1 VGYTVHEGSTSL
13 SGHVTPFTSLKPQGQ
28 LARQSL
34 GKYRKRLLAAFD
46 SSEQY
51 TRRRI
56 TEAILGWY
64 NLFVDY
70 YTMDK
75 DLVCDTPC

>member
-1 VGYTVHEGSTSL
+1 M
-13 SGHVTPFTSLKPQGQ
+13 TPFTSQGQ

-34 GKYRKRLLAAFD
+34 GKYRKRPLAAFD

-64 NLFVDY
+64 NLIVDY

-75 DLVCDTPC
+75 DLVRDTPY

>member
-1 VGYTVHEGSTSL
+1 M
-13 SGHVTPFTSLKPQGQ
+13 
-28 LARQSL
+28 
-34 GKYRKRLLAAFD
+34 AAFD

-64 NLFVDY
+64 NLIVDY

-75 DLVCDTPC
+75 DLVRDT